1 MDPPQ
6 VSSLYSPL
14 CVFTS
19 RVAVLLVVLPA
30 HISLH
35 HLSRITTILI
45 SHFLLYLQEAYQ
57 QTVRVN
63 SDDALDFGSNSSTPS
78 FVDRVIGSI
87 GSDIHFA
94 APEAEDSSDTTGTR
108 LEDTQGD
115 RSDDIG
121 TYAIHSEGQ
130 VEDEENADTGI
141 TGSSSSVI
149 NIGGPA
155 EQEDSEH
162 DGFSHADTAWED
174 GGEILEVP
182 CTLVVHGC
190 LKNREFP

>member
-1 MDPPQ
+1 MRSQKRGTALPPG
-6 VSSLYSPL
+6 
-14 CVFTS
+14 
-19 RVAVLLVVLPA
+19 LPA

-45 SHFLLYLQEAYQ
+45 SHFLLDLQEAYQ

-63 SDDALDFGSNSSTPS
+63 SDDTLNLRSNSSTPS

-108 LEDTQGD
+108 SEDPRGD

-130 VEDEENADTGI
+130 LEDEENAHTELTG
-141 TGSSSSVI
+141 TSSSVI

-155 EQEDSEH
+155 EQQDLEH
-162 DGFSHADTAWED
+162 AGLPCASTAWED
-174 GGEILEVP
+174 DGEILEVP
-182 CTLVVHGC
+182 RTPIVHGC
-190 LKNREFP
+190 LDNRDFP